1 MMEVINTN
9 IQDYCINQKLISK
22 NSFREAFDTLEILL
36 FTATCPEVKVLHT
49 KHSSGDNGR
58 YFFFSNDEMSKL
70 VGDDNWNAQKLEI
83 VQYGSHSWR
92 GKVIV
97 WRVTSGSHGRKLDG
111 DANGDWKKDD
121 TIMLQTCSKEGKF

>member
-1 MMEVINTN
+1 
-9 IQDYCINQKLISK
+9 
-22 NSFREAFDTLEILL
+22 
-36 FTATCPEVKVLHT
+36 
-49 KHSSGDNGR
+49 
-58 YFFFSNDEMSKL
+58 MSKL

-121 TIMLQTCSKEGKF
+121 TIMLQTCSKEGKFLIIRIFLRLLPEIAEKSNQYS